1 MLSLQKKEQDMRKTK
16 NIRLQILLLLLIPL
30 TVKAQTDEVHISLTQ
45 AIDSAILHNES
56 LKQATYSARIA
67 KENSR
72 GADAVFMPQVGL
84 SYTGYFTNNP
94 LNAFGFK
101 LQQQSVEATDFDP
114 ARLNNPGFNK
124 DFVGQIEVTQP
135 IFNLDAIYQ
144 RSAARNYSQ
153 MQEWSKKRQ
162 EEFLLF
168 QVKKAYL
175 EIQLS
180 YKNKEVLASAL
191 KTADAFVTRA
201 EDMYEHGLI
210 QKADLLEAKVFQN
223 KMQTD
228 YQTALSNIMNASDQL
243 GFLMGKKPGLMYH
256 VDAVQFDE
264 TRVQPLSVNLRSDV
278 AAYEAG
284 LSAAT
289 NQLRSD
295 KMSLIPRINAF
306 GNYQFNDVKPFR
318 FNSDSYF
325 AGIRLSWKIFS
336 GTQDWHKIKASKLE
350 QQKMISRLNET
361 KSQAEV
367 EYQKTRRQLADLTFE
382 VEQAESM
389 VKQAEEALFIQTDRY
404 SQGLSTTPDLLRIQT
419 QLAQSGL
426 MREMVHFKKNLT
438 IAYLAFLTSTN
449 E

>member
-1 MLSLQKKEQDMRKTK
+1 M
-16 NIRLQILLLLLIPL
+16 
-30 TVKAQTDEVHISLTQ
+30 
-45 AIDSAILHNES
+45 
-56 LKQATYSARIA
+56 
-67 KENSR
+67 
-72 GADAVFMPQVGL
+72 
-84 SYTGYFTNNP
+84 
-94 LNAFGFK
+94 
-101 LQQQSVEATDFDP
+101 
-114 ARLNNPGFNK
+114 
-124 DFVGQIEVTQP
+124 
-135 IFNLDAIYQ
+135 
-144 RSAARNYSQ
+144 
-153 MQEWSKKRQ
+153 
-162 EEFLLF
+162 LF

-228 YQTALSNIMNASDQL
+228 YHTALSNIMNASDQL

-289 NQLRSD
+289 NQLKSD

-367 EYQKTRRQLADLTFE
+367 EYQKTRRQLTDLTFE

-438 IAYLAFLTSTN
+438 IAYLAVLTSTN

>member
-1 MLSLQKKEQDMRKTK
+1 
-16 NIRLQILLLLLIPL
+16 
-30 TVKAQTDEVHISLTQ
+30 
-45 AIDSAILHNES
+45 
-56 LKQATYSARIA
+56 
-67 KENSR
+67 
-72 GADAVFMPQVGL
+72 
-84 SYTGYFTNNP
+84 
-94 LNAFGFK
+94 
-101 LQQQSVEATDFDP
+101 
-114 ARLNNPGFNK
+114 
-124 DFVGQIEVTQP
+124 
-135 IFNLDAIYQ
+135 
-144 RSAARNYSQ
+144 
-153 MQEWSKKRQ
+153 
-162 EEFLLF
+162 
-168 QVKKAYL
+168 
-175 EIQLS
+175 
-180 YKNKEVLASAL
+180 
-191 KTADAFVTRA
+191 
-201 EDMYEHGLI
+201 
-210 QKADLLEAKVFQN
+210 
-223 KMQTD
+223 MQTD

-243 GFLMGKKPGLMYH
+243 GFLMGKKPGQMYH

-289 NQLRSD
+289 NQLKSD